1 MDDIVNESTDDERE
15 SQLDYWHGMIETGS
29 FSDNDLVAA
38 SWEDTLTRYHIPRH
52 YALQL
57 IDGVNRDIFQMR
69 YQNFDELAMYCY
81 GVASTVG
88 LMSVYIVGLKNN
100 TAVRTPSNWVLP
112 CR

>member
-1 MDDIVNESTDDERE
+1 
-15 SQLDYWHGMIETGS
+15 MIETGS

-69 YQNFDELAMYCY
+69 CQNFDELAM
-81 GVASTVG
+81 
-88 LMSVYIVGLKNN
+88 
-100 TAVRTPSNWVLP
+100 
-112 CR
+112 